1 MNVGSFDRLLRFVLG
16 FGLIGYGLFQAMT
29 GEATANPQ
37 VVWGSVAVGTIF
49 FATATLSFCPLYRAL
64 GLRTRSA

>member
-1 MNVGSFDRLLRFVLG
+1 MNVGTLDRLLRFALG

-37 VVWGSVAVGTIF
+37 VVWGFVAVGAIF
-49 FATATLSFCPLYRAL
+49 FATAVLSFCPLYRAI
-64 GLRTRSA
+64 GLRTRAA